1 MEIDNPNRKAY
12 RIEMENS
19 LSSIQE
25 VSDRLRVPKHT
36 LRFWEKECQG
46 LFEPLRTQGGQRRY
60 TPEDISVIEEIKELR
75 KRGKSLAEVK
85 KQLENSKELCDED
98 PVGIH
103 LLADNVAQIVK
114 SEIQKFLRGE
124 LNYRTR
130 RVSSVPS
137 QNGTAQRSSKAAAEV
152 KNTESE
158 PSWIGQT

>member
-60 TPEDISVIEEIKELR
+60 TPEDISVIEQIKRLRRKGVSLLHVKKELTNHCRVTGDNTTNSEKIDLLANRITELVMLEIKNFF
-75 KRGKSLAEVK
+75 RG
-85 KQLENSKELCDED
+85 
-98 PVGIH
+98 
-103 LLADNVAQIVK
+103 
-114 SEIQKFLRGE
+114 
-124 LNYRTR
+124 
-130 RVSSVPS
+130 
-137 QNGTAQRSSKAAAEV
+137 
-152 KNTESE
+152 
-158 PSWIGQT
+158 

>member
-1 MEIDNPNRKAY
+1 MQIDNPNRKAY

-60 TPEDISVIEEIKELR
+60 TPEDISIIEQINRLR
-75 KRGKSLAEVK
+75 KRGRSLAEVK
-85 KQLENSKELCDED
+85 KRLENSKEPYDED
-98 PVGIH
+98 PVDIN

-114 SEIQKFLRGE
+114 SEIQRFLRRE
-124 LNYRTR
+124 LNYRPR
-130 RVSSVPS
+130 RVSSVSS

-152 KNTESE
+152 RNTESK
-158 PSWIGQT
+158 PLWIGQT